1 MPECWVGD
9 DLMTLTLN
17 EARDLLLARKAELT
31 ELTEIS
37 ESDRATVTLD
47 QQSVGRLSRMDA
59 MQRQAMAQANDRQR
73 ARELQRIDGALQR
86 IKEDEYGFCLEC
98 GEDIPEA
105 RLRVDPAALYCVSCA
120 KLFG

>member
-1 MPECWVGD
+1 MV
-9 DLMTLTLN
+9 LTLD
-17 EARDLLLARKAELT
+17 EAQGLLLARRKELS
-31 ELTEIS
+31 ELSEIS
-37 ESDRATVTLD
+37 EADRATVALD

-73 ARELQRIDGALQR
+73 ARELQRIESALHR

-105 RLRVDPAALYCVSCA
+105 RLRADPAALYCVPCA

>member
-1 MPECWVGD
+1 
-9 DLMTLTLN
+9 MTLTLN

-37 ESDRATVTLD
+37 ENDRATVTLD

-59 MQRQAMAQANDRQR
+59 MQRQAMAQANNRQR

-86 IKEDEYGFCLEC
+86 IKEDEYGYCLEC

-105 RLRVDPAALYCVSCA
+105 RLRVDPAAPYCVSCA

>member
-1 MPECWVGD
+1 MA
-9 DLMTLTLN
+9 LALN
-17 EARDLLLARKAELT
+17 DAKTLLLARKTELT
-31 ELTEIS
+31 ELTTIS
-37 ESDRATVTLD
+37 EEDRATVALD

-73 ARELQRIDGALQR
+73 ARELQRIDSALLR

-98 GEDIPEA
+98 GVDIPEA
-105 RLRVDPAALYCVSCA
+105 RLRVDPAALYCLGCA

>member
-1 MPECWVGD
+1 MV
-9 DLMTLTLN
+9 LSLN
-17 EARDLLLARKAELT
+17 EALGLLLARKKELT
-31 ELTEIS
+31 ELSEIS
-37 ESDRATVTLD
+37 EAERATVALD

-73 ARELQRIDGALQR
+73 TRELQRIESALQR

-105 RLRVDPAALYCVSCA
+105 RLRADTAALYCLACA

>member
-1 MPECWVGD
+1 MGD

-37 ESDRATVTLD
+37 EGDRATVTLD

-86 IKEDEYGFCLEC
+86 IKEEEYGFCLEC